1 MILTF
6 ASITAIIAIS
16 LIYSVIVRDEGWS
29 IVLGIALFIVGL
41 VVWGFIFSGNTER
54 VETKIYPA
62 KIVEILKGKHI
73 TVVVTDAGESD
84 SHIYSGYSSDK
95 IDSTTKFIW
104 QEDRDINYY
113 GIELRKSKTLLIKND
128 KSKN

>member
-1 MILTF
+1 M
-6 ASITAIIAIS
+6 
-16 LIYSVIVRDEGWS
+16 
-29 IVLGIALFIVGL
+29 
-41 VVWGFIFSGNTER
+41 
-54 VETKIYPA
+54 
-62 KIVEILKGKHI
+62 
-73 TVVVTDAGESD
+73 VTDAGESD

>member
-29 IVLGIALFIVGL
+29 IQ
-41 VVWGFIFSGNTER
+41 
-54 VETKIYPA
+54 PA